1 MNYELM
7 FILKP
12 DVSEEKQKAEVEKI
26 KNLITENKGEV
37 VTPRRARGDLERSR
51 EVKGEAWGKRVLAY
65 PIKHFSE
72 GFYHL
77 LNFKSTPT
85 KVKELEKK
93 LNLDDEVLRFLIT
106 IDTLTH

>member
-12 DVSEEKQKAEVEKI
+12 EVSEEESRAEVEKI
-26 KNLITENKGEV
+26 KDFVKAEKGEV
-37 VTPRRARGDLERSR
+37 VKE
-51 EVKGEAWGKRVLAY
+51 EAWGKRVLAY

-77 LNFKSTPT
+77 LNFKSTPA

-93 LNLDDEVLRFLIT
+93 LNLDDSVLRSLIMRT
-106 IDTLTH
+106 AG